1 MPFEFV
7 HFQRYY
13 THTQCVLH
21 IYNTSLKQP
30 PNWIQI
36 RVVLIVQPS
45 SNHQTHSS
53 HLNKMKYSNKT
64 LKRPMKLN
72 RNHGNWILIVAKE
85 NTQKRCHLNSYT
97 CISSI
102 ITYGISA
109 RTLSM
114 CALCYAQILVSLVQ
128 VSVSF
133 ESKMSTLIHM
143 RMYDYTLQFMLFI
156 TPFLFVSYSVQ
167 FFSCCLLILLT
178 IGKFIEKCSHHS
190 RVNVNRH
197 TYFRV
202 FPSHFFQKWSSN
214 GIFFP
219 CSYTSR
225 KNEFFYIKIWVFV
238 FFLCQIQKRNSEK
251 SVQQGKNHGDK
262 FKITDMNIY
271 GGIASFWVCVVQI
284 NKQTVA

>member
-7 HFQRYY
+7 HFRRLLYAY
-13 THTQCVLH
+13 T
-21 IYNTSLKQP
+21 YTSLKQP
-30 PNWIQI
+30 PNWTQI

-109 RTLSM
+109 RTFSM

-156 TPFLFVSYSVQ
+156 IPFLFVSYCVQ
-167 FFSCCLLILLT
+167 FFSLL
-178 IGKFIEKCSHHS
+178 F
-190 RVNVNRH
+190 VNSFDHWQIHRKM
-197 TYFRV
+197 
-202 FPSHFFQKWSSN
+202 QSS
-214 GIFFP
+214 F
-219 CSYTSR
+219 
-225 KNEFFYIKIWVFV
+225 
-238 FFLCQIQKRNSEK
+238 
-251 SVQQGKNHGDK
+251 
-262 FKITDMNIY
+262 
-271 GGIASFWVCVVQI
+271 
-284 NKQTVA
+284 